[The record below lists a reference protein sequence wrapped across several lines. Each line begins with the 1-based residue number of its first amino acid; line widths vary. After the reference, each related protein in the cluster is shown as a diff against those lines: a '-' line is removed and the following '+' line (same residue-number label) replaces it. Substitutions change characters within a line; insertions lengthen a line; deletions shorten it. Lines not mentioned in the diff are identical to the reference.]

1 MNKYESLIVIDQN
14 VSKKEIGNIIENITN
29 LINRNGKLLSVQSLG
44 VLMPKDN
51 VKGNCFVFKFE
62 ANLEIVEELEKY
74 YGKNGKIVYDL
85 TISQKKG
92 KEQ

>member
-85 TISQKKG
+85 TVAR
-92 KEQ
+92 KE